1 MAIGTKLI
9 IEGKIKEEGVKI
21 PVKADIYEPIL
32 LELEKLGIKF
42 EETVGA

>member
-1 MAIGTKLI
+1 
-9 IEGKIKEEGVKI
+9 GVKI